1 MTQIIDIFKQAEKQK
16 RAIAQF
22 NISDL
27 QGLKASVE
35 TAKNFR
41 VPLIIGV
48 SEGERDFFGINQLI
62 SVVKSFKNEFKIDI
76 FLSADH
82 SKSFETAKQAID
94 EGFDYIHFD
103 GSTLPFEENIEITR
117 KVVKYA
123 KSKRYFRLCGKKI
136 MIEGELGYLKG
147 ASKIQETVEI
157 SPSDFTKPEEAI
169 EFIKK
174 TGVDS
179 LAIVFGNFHGIA
191 SKIEERLDLERL
203 KQIKKAVSKTFLVLH
218 GGSGINGQDI
228 KEAIKIGIRKININ
242 TEIRIAYINALK
254 EFLNN
259 NPKETTPY
267 KIFSV
272 GINAMKKVM
281 EDKLK
286 LFGWQ

>member
-1 MTQIIDIFKQAEKQK
+1 
-16 RAIAQF
+16 
-22 NISDL
+22 
-27 QGLKASVE
+27 
-35 TAKNFR
+35 
-41 VPLIIGV
+41 
-48 SEGERDFFGINQLI
+48 
-62 SVVKSFKNEFKIDI
+62 
-76 FLSADH
+76 
-82 SKSFETAKQAID
+82 
-94 EGFDYIHFD
+94 
-103 GSTLPFEENIEITR
+103 
-117 KVVKYA
+117 
-123 KSKRYFRLCGKKI
+123 
-136 MIEGELGYLKG
+136 
-147 ASKIQETVEI
+147 
-157 SPSDFTKPEEAI
+157 
-169 EFIKK
+169 
-174 TGVDS
+174 
-179 LAIVFGNFHGIA
+179 
-191 SKIEERLDLERL
+191 LERL